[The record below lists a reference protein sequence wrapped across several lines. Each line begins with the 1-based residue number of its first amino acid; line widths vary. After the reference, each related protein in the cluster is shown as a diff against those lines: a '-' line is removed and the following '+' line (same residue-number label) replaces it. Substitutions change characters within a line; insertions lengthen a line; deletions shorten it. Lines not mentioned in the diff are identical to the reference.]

1 MAVFKIEKPAANEDS
16 YTVAVNGKNY
26 GASVDANQFRE
37 LPSKVGLSAE
47 FSAAASNVEKFAET
61 SADMGL
67 GGSVPNVER
76 AQKMSSIVGL
86 GR

>member
-1 MAVFKIEKPAANEDS
+1 MAIFKIEKPAANEDS

-26 GASVDANQFRE
+26 GASVDANQFHD
-37 LPSKVGLSAE
+37 LPSKVGLTAE
-47 FSAAASNVEKFAET
+47 FGAAAANAAKFAET

-67 GGSVPNVER
+67 GGSVPNVDR